1 MTRLPAHGQAPSLG
15 MAAILGRQF
24 EMIDNQPLIGEL
36 IGRIDHDP
44 TDATALYDISLIRL
58 AAGFVAEALEL
69 QRQAVEVQRDFRIVH
84 GTGQGLKLL
93 AFVTPGDFMA
103 NTPVDF
109 LLVASDV
116 ELWLHYVDAETADL
130 ADLPE
135 HDVALVAVAESPANA
150 PVLARLKDL
159 LADWS
164 GPILNNRPEVI
175 AGLTRDGV
183 AATLADVPSI
193 LAPKTVRVARAGL
206 EHVAVGQGDLP
217 SIAEGIDFPAI
228 IRPIGTHA
236 GGGMERIGDR
246 TELAAYLTEQPGEA
260 LFLAPFIDYRGAD
273 GLYTK
278 HRIVLIDGRPYPSH
292 MALSEHWMVHY
303 LSAGMME
310 NAEKRAV
317 EERWMADFDV
327 DFARRHDAAFAAL
340 HAKVGLDY
348 FGIDSAETVDGRLIV
363 FELDVAMVVH
373 DMDSAE
379 IYPYKK
385 PAMRRLFDAF
395 LAMLAQRAA
404 GRPGAAAVVGAVGEG
419 EAGSRL
425 LEAH

>member
-1 MTRLPAHGQAPSLG
+1 MTRLPAHGQTASLG
-15 MAAILGRQF
+15 MAAILQRQF

-36 IGRIDHDP
+36 IERIDRDP

-58 AAGFVAEALEL
+58 AAGFVAEALDL
-69 QRQAVEVQRDFRIVH
+69 QRQAVAVQRDFRVVH

-93 AFVTPGDFMA
+93 ALVTPGDFMA

-109 LLVASDV
+109 LLVGSDV
-116 ELWLHYVDAETADL
+116 ELWLHYVDAETTDL
-130 ADLPE
+130 VDLPE

-150 PVLARLKDL
+150 AVLARLKDL
-159 LADWS
+159 LADWP
-164 GPILNNRPEVI
+164 GPILNNRPDVI

-183 AATLADVPSI
+183 AAMLADVASI
-193 LAPKTVRVARAGL
+193 LAPTTVRVARAGL
-206 EHVAVGQGDLP
+206 ERVAVGQGDLP

-236 GGGMERIGDR
+236 GGGMERVGDR
-246 TELAAYLTEQPGEA
+246 TELAAYLAAEA
-260 LFLAPFIDYRGAD
+260 DGDFFLAPFIDYRGGD

-278 HRIVLIDGRPYPSH
+278 QRIVLIGGRPYPSH

-310 NAEKRAV
+310 NAEKRGQ
-317 EERWMADFDV
+317 EERWMCDFDT
-327 DFARRHDAAFAAL
+327 DFAHRHAAAFAAL
-340 HAKVGLDY
+340 TAKVGLDY
-348 FGIDSAETVDGRLIV
+348 FGIDSAETADGQLIV

-395 LAMLAQRAA
+395 LSMLTQKAA
-404 GRPGAAAVVGAVGEG
+404 GRPGAKAGEG
-419 EAGSRL
+419 AGAGEADAGL

>member
-1 MTRLPAHGQAPSLG
+1 MTRLPAQAQIPSLG
-15 MAAILGRQF
+15 MAAILRRQF

-36 IGRIDHDP
+36 IGRIDRDP

-58 AAGFVAEALEL
+58 AAGFAEEALDL
-69 QRQAVEVQRDFRIVH
+69 QRQAVAVQRDFRIVH
-84 GTGQGLKLL
+84 GTGQGLRLL

-109 LLVASDV
+109 LLVDSDV
-116 ELWLHYVDAETADL
+116 ELWLHYVDADTADL

-135 HDVALVAVAESPANA
+135 HDVALVTVAESPTNA
-150 PVLARLKDL
+150 AVLARLHQL
-159 LADWS
+159 LASWQ

-183 AATLADVPSI
+183 TAMLADEPSI

-206 EHVAVGQGDLP
+206 ERVAAGQGDLP
-217 SIAEGIDFPAI
+217 SLADGVDLPAI
-228 IRPIGTHA
+228 VRPIGTHA
-236 GGGMERIGDR
+236 GGGMQRIGDR
-246 TELAAYLTEQPGEA
+246 AELADYLAAQSGEA
-260 LFLAPFIDYRGAD
+260 FFLAPFVDYRGAD
-273 GLYTK
+273 GLFTK
-278 HRIVLIDGRPYPSH
+278 QRIVLIDGKPFPSH

-303 LSAGMME
+303 LSAGMLE

-317 EERWMADFDV
+317 EARWMRDFDD
-327 DFARRHDAAFAAL
+327 DFARRHADAFAAL
-340 HAKVGLDY
+340 HRKVGLDY
-348 FGIDSAETVDGRLIV
+348 FGIDSAESTDGRLIV

-385 PAMRRLFDAF
+385 PAMRQLFDAF
-395 LAMLAQRAA
+395 LAMLAKRVA
-404 GRPGAAAVVGAVGEG
+404 GQPGTGAGVGAKLGERN
-419 EAGSRL
+419 ARL